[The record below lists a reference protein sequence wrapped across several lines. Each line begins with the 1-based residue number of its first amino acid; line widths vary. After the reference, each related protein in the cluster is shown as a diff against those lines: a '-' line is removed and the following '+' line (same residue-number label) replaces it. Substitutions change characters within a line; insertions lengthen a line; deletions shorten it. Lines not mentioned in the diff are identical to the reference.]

1 MIHKDPLL
9 APTRLLDF
17 ESPAIAALLEARGW
31 KALPPDARIGAIYDF
46 VRNKIAFGYNRA
58 DDIPASQVLADGFG
72 QCNTK
77 GTLLMALL
85 RSAGI
90 RCRLHGFTI
99 HKALQRGVVPE
110 LVYPVAPAEILHSW
124 IEVET
129 GDTWIDLEGFIL
141 DAPYLTALQRAFSD
155 SDSLCGYGA
164 GTESLNSPPVE
175 WTGASTYI
183 QKTGIVRD
191 LGTFETPD
199 QFYDVHRQAFGHL
212 RDWLYRHIVRHWM
225 NARVRRIRDGR
236 LPLKPGTA
244 RLNQRH
250 EGDAHAA

>member
-1 MIHKDPLL
+1 M
-9 APTRLLDF
+9 
-17 ESPAIAALLEARGW
+17 
-31 KALPPDARIGAIYDF
+31 
-46 VRNKIAFGYNRA
+46 
-58 DDIPASQVLADGFG
+58 
-72 QCNTK
+72 
-77 GTLLMALL
+77 
-85 RSAGI
+85 
-90 RCRLHGFTI
+90 
-99 HKALQRGVVPE
+99 
-110 LVYPVAPAEILHSW
+110 
-124 IEVET
+124 ET

-164 GTESLNSPPVE
+164 GTECLNSPPVE

-183 QKTGIVRD
+183 QKTGIARD

-199 QFYDVHRQAFGHL
+199 QFYDVHRQAFGQL

-244 RLNQRH
+244 RHRH